1 MSLLGFG
8 RFRLSFTLFG
18 KILTF
23 AGLGERGD
31 GQNKTRNDMK
41 KILLLAVLGSF
52 LAMVSCNSSGNSN
65 RKSKGGLQGEVNISG
80 AFALYP
86 MTLLWAEEFQEAN
99 PGVTV
104 NVSGGGA
111 GKGMTDALNNM
122 VDFGM
127 ISREI
132 KPAEVEMGAWFIAVA
147 RDAVVPTINPQNPIY
162 TEVQKRGM
170 TRDQLYKIFVTREIT
185 KWNQVYPGLA
195 GMPDVDINVYTR
207 SDACGAAETFAEYF
221 GKHQEDLQGTGVN
234 GDPGMANAVIKDRYG
249 IGYNNLGFG
258 YDLES
263 RKPVQG
269 LGILPLDID
278 SNGTLDA
285 EENFYAT
292 VDGLSDAI
300 KNNVYP
306 APPARNLY
314 FACKGVPSNPAAKA
328 FLEYILSKGQ
338 ALTEMGGYV
347 ALPSSI
353 LDEQLRK
360 LGGVPESGAA
370 TASRTEDHQT
380 ASQTAKVAE

>member
-1 MSLLGFG
+1 MPMHCFFCLFPR
-8 RFRLSFTLFG
+8 RFYSFWKNPYICQFV
-18 KILTF
+18 
-23 AGLGERGD
+23 RVWV
-31 GQNKTRNDMK
+31 GQSKTENNMK
-41 KILLLAVLGSF
+41 KILLLAISGFF
-52 LAMVSCNSSGNSN
+52 LAMVSCNGAGNSN
-65 RKSKGGLQGEVNISG
+65 RKSKDGLQGEVNISG

-147 RDAVVPTINPQNPIY
+147 RDAVVPTINPENPLY
-162 TEVQKRGM
+162 PEVQKRGM
-170 TRDQLYKIFVTREIT
+170 TREQLYKIFVTREIS
-185 KWNQVYPGLA
+185 KWNQVYPDAA
-195 GMPDVDINVYTR
+195 GMPDADINVYTR

-234 GDPGMANAVIKDRYG
+234 GDPGMANAVVKDVYG

-263 RKPVQG
+263 RKPVEG

-278 SNGTLDA
+278 SNGLLDA
-285 EENFYAT
+285 GESFYAT
-292 VDGLSDAI
+292 VDDLSNAI
-300 KNNVYP
+300 KDNVYP

-314 FACKGVPSNPAAKA
+314 FACKGVPGNPAAKA

-347 ALPSSI
+347 ALPASV
-353 LDEQLRK
+353 LDAQLQK
-360 LGGVPESGAA
+360 LGGVPEAESAAAGIAGAA
-370 TASRTEDHQT
+370 E
-380 ASQTAKVAE
+380 